1 MGFAEKISTYA
12 AVVFGLA
19 ATVTVTSVVKGWFT
33 RRRHG
38 KSPVDILYA
47 RNSLAAATDD

>member
-19 ATVTVTSVVKGWFT
+19 ATVTVTSVVKSGFT
-33 RRRHG
+33 RGRRG
-38 KSPVDILYA
+38 KSPVDSFYE